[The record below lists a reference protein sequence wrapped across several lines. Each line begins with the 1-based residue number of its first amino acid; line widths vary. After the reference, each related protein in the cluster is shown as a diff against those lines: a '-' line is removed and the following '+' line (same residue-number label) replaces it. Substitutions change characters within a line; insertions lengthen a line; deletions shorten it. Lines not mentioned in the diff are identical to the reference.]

1 METEKRKPT
10 FEEAFQQ
17 LEELTQ
23 RLEEGGLPLEEMVS
37 LYERGME
44 LANLCLTMLEEA
56 ELRVKKLT
64 PLPRGGY
71 EARPFDEGEGQELS
85 F

>member
-1 METEKRKPT
+1 MEKRKPT

-37 LYERGME
+37 LYEQGMK

-56 ELRVKKLT
+56 ELRVKKLAA
-64 PLPRGGY
+64 LPQGGC
-71 EARPFDEGEGQELS
+71 EIRPIGEGEGQELS

>member
-1 METEKRKPT
+1 MEKRKPT

-37 LYERGME
+37 LYEQGMK

-56 ELRVKKLT
+56 ELRVKKLAA
-64 PLPRGGY
+64 LPQGGY
-71 EARPFDEGEGQELS
+71 EVRPIGEGEGQELS